1 MKAFLHSLIA
11 TQSGWLVRQ
20 ALKFAT
26 VGGAALTTW
35 LTAQGATPEH
45 STAIVTGTLTAMAGL
60 VEFGLS
66 KLASRI
72 ASK

>member
-35 LTAQGATPEH
+35 LTAQGAAPEQ
-45 STAIVTGTLTAMAGL
+45 STAIVTGTLTALTGL

-72 ASK
+72 AAK